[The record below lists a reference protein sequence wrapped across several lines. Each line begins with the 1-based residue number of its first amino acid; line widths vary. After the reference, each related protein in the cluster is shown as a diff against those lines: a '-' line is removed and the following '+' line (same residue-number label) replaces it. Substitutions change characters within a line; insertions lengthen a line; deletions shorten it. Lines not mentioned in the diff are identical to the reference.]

1 MTETAASP
9 RRLLRLALLAGAVLL
24 AAGCSSNGSSRKNA
38 DASRGPTAEDITAAF
53 EMAGDAQNAEER
65 GRIDEAIAKYRAAL
79 TQYREFPAA
88 WNNLGVVLMNEGRYL
103 EAGECFAAASDLAV
117 LDPRP
122 TYNLGLTWD
131 RAGYMEEALRYYNK
145 ALDRDPRYLP
155 ALRGS
160 IRTERLM
167 GAGDERTLERLKAA
181 LLLEQ
186 SPRWR
191 EWLELQRLRLESE
204 IRSEAVGAVQ

>member
-1 MTETAASP
+1 MTESIASA
-9 RRLLRLALLAGAVLL
+9 RLMLRLLALGAVLF
-24 AAGCSSNGSSRKNA
+24 AVGCASSDGGRTKKDVSQ
-38 DASRGPTAEDITAAF
+38 GPTPADITSAF

-65 GRIDEAIAKYRAAL
+65 DRPEEAIAKYRAAL
-79 TQYREFPAA
+79 TTYREFPAA
-88 WNNLGVVLMNEGRYL
+88 WNNLGVVLMDEGRFL
-103 EAGECFAAASDLAV
+103 EAGECFAAASELAP

-131 RAGYMEEALRYYNK
+131 RAGYMEEALRYYNR
-145 ALDRDPRYLP
+145 ALERDARYLP

-167 GAGDERTLERLKAA
+167 GAGDNQTLERLKAA

-186 SPRWR
+186 DPRWR

-204 IRSEAVGAVQ
+204 IRAEAVGAAP